1 MELPDDVLRIIK
13 EYARPLKRQ
22 VVSEYWH
29 KRRIYLLDKMINFA
43 CDSIMEYFEY
53 NQYNIYS
60 LKFNNGNFDIE
71 LDTGTI
77 TLKLNNIFLWNGI
90 IDSCFQEEL
99 DEDSNQY
106 IRLIN
111 DNGIVVADWLKNGA
125 F

>member
-13 EYARPLKRQ
+13 EYSRPLRRQ
-22 VVSEYWH
+22 VFSEYWH

-43 CDSIMEYFEY
+43 CDSIMEYMEY

-71 LDTGTI
+71 LDPGTS

-90 IDSCFQEEL
+90 YSCFQEEL

-111 DNGIVVADWLKNGA
+111 DNGIVVKTILIG
-125 F
+125 